1 MILLWIVVIFILLMA
16 YSGYR
21 TGFVTAL
28 TRLILWAVIF
38 YAATV
43 LSKPLS
49 SLFAGWTTGQF
60 ARPSVPS
67 SWASS
72 GSTFLAS
79 GIAFAL
85 ILIIGSLIGHFLLR
99 PVHFIRRVPFLGQLD
114 GLLGATLSIIFAL
127 VFAFFCLELLSVIPN
142 AWIQGQFT
150 ESSLLN
156 EFLDQFPI
164 ISNKIYQW
172 WL

>member
-1 MILLWIVVIFILLMA
+1 MVLLWIGIIFIFLMA

-28 TRLILWAVIF
+28 TRLLLWAVIF
-38 YAATV
+38 YVATI
-43 LSKPLS
+43 LAKPLS
-49 SLFAGWTTGQF
+49 TVFSGWIAGQF
-60 ARPSVPS
+60 ARPTVPT
-67 SWASS
+67 SWANS

-79 GIAFAL
+79 GIAFTLL
-85 ILIIGSLIGHFLLR
+85 IIIGSFIGHLILR
-99 PVHFIRRVPFLGQLD
+99 PVHFIRRLPLLGQFD
-114 GLLGATLSIIFAL
+114 GLLGAALSTIFAL
-127 VFAFFCLELLSVIPN
+127 VLVFFCLELLSVIPN
-142 AWIQGQFT
+142 AWLQGQFT